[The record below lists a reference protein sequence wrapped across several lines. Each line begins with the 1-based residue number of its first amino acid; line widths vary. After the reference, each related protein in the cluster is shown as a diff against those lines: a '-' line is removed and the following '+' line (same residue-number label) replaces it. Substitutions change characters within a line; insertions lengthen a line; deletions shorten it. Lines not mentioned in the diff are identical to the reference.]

1 MLRAHVHMCVCADM
15 GLCEWGGGEAWYTYV
30 DGGGVGYCVAFV
42 AFTCKVVD
50 PALVIRSQSHPK
62 FNVLS

>member
-1 MLRAHVHMCVCADM
+1 M